1 MRLLSSPPN
10 SCRDRLKNPIFLR
23 ADLACKHYNN
33 PRGRHHGSAMA
44 KMLIIAEYIEVLI
57 QELVKEHIN
66 NQHLVDNITY
76 QTPGQTS
83 HELGVI
89 C

>member
-1 MRLLSSPPN
+1 MAEMS
-10 SCRDRLKNPIFLR
+10 I
-23 ADLACKHYNN
+23 
-33 PRGRHHGSAMA
+33 SA
-44 KMLIIAEYIEVLI
+44 ENIEVLI
-57 QELVKEHIN
+57 QEVVKEHKN

-83 HELGVI
+83 HEPGVI

>member
-1 MRLLSSPPN
+1 
-10 SCRDRLKNPIFLR
+10 
-23 ADLACKHYNN
+23 
-33 PRGRHHGSAMA
+33 MA
-44 KMLIIAEYIEVLI
+44 KMSIPAESIEVLI
-57 QELVKEHIN
+57 QEPVKEHKN
-66 NQHLVDNITY
+66 NQHLVDYITY

>member
-1 MRLLSSPPN
+1 M
-10 SCRDRLKNPIFLR
+10 
-23 ADLACKHYNN
+23 DLACKHSNN
-33 PRGRHHGSAMA
+33 PRGRYHGSTMA
-44 KMLIIAEYIEVLI
+44 KMLISAENIEVLI
-57 QELVKEHIN
+57 QELVKEHKN
-66 NQHLVDNITY
+66 NQHLVDNITGTY